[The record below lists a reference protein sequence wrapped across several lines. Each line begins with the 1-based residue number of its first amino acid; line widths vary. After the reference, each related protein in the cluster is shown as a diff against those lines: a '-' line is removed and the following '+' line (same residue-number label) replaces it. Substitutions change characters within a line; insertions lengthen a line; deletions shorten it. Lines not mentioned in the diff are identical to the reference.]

1 MIENKKKIESRQWR
15 RLLGGNGS
23 VTSTYCQGSDEYLH
37 SVFHL
42 KRYEIRQHIGLT
54 AVLTILQF
62 NITKPTKPFS
72 LFLFSAFF
80 FSEPLS

>member
-1 MIENKKKIESRQWR
+1 MGVLHQHTVKVQMN
-15 RLLGGNGS
+15 
-23 VTSTYCQGSDEYLH
+23 YLH

-42 KRYEIRQHIGLT
+42 MRYEIRQHIGLT